1 MTKIEVHY
9 VDHMGNDLRTVDAAR
24 VSMKKRSEWCYKYND
39 AWGSKIP
46 ASHFETHPIAED
58 NYVLC
63 LSDRDEK
70 LIDYLGKH
78 HHKSP
83 FNHNALTVYVKAPI
97 FVVRQLVKHE
107 YLVMNEVSRRYVDD
121 AVEFYMPEAWR
132 ERAPN
137 KKQGSG
143 EGTIDLSKLSF
154 SGDGTVH
161 ESGWE
166 PSLQDDVANSLE
178 YSFNVYASLLTAG
191 VAPEQARMVLPQS
204 LMTEFFWSGFL
215 GAWAKM
221 VNLRDHDD
229 AQYETRLV
237 AQQVDR
243 IARELWPHSWEAL
256 RKYNVK

>member
-1 MTKIEVHY
+1 MTSIEVHY
-9 VDHMGNDLRTVDAAR
+9 VDHMGHDIRTVDAAR
-24 VSMKKRSEWCYKYND
+24 VSMKKRSDWEKHAYAETEY
-39 AWGSKIP
+39 GP
-46 ASHFETHPIAED
+46 AYS
-58 NYVLC
+58 YS
-63 LSDRDEK
+63 LSDKDAK
-70 LIDYLGKH
+70 LIDYLGRH

-97 FVVRQLVKHE
+97 FVARQLVKHE
-107 YLVMNEVSRRYVDD
+107 YLPMNEVSRRYVDD
-121 AVEFYMPEAWR
+121 EIEFYMPKAWR
-132 ERAPN
+132 ERAAN

-143 EGTIDLSKLSF
+143 EGTVDISKLSYT
-154 SGDGTVH
+154 GDGPLH

-166 PSLQDDVANSLE
+166 PSLLEDVESAIQFSC
-178 YSFNVYASLLTAG
+178 NVYESLLKAN

-204 LMTEFFWSGFL
+204 LMTEWYWTGFL

-256 RKYNVK
+256 RKYNVR